1 MSRFFKSAAFPIL
14 IVVVPAFFA
23 QKLISPGTETKK
35 PQFGDF
41 QAQLADGQV
50 SEVGRLDPADADTPI
65 QPSDSTAGYPE
76 SESGDPD
83 LRGTGPDA
91 VPPENRRDNDFKSRD
106 RRLGERVD
114 DA

>member
-1 MSRFFKSAAFPIL
+1 MTDPSDPTSERPSDQVAAHPG
-14 IVVVPAFFA
+14 
-23 QKLISPGTETKK
+23 SPRDTEAEET
-35 PQFGDF
+35 
-41 QAQLADGQV
+41 DGQV
-50 SEVGRLDPADADTPI
+50 SEVGRLDPGEADTPI

-91 VPPENRRDNDFKSRD
+91 VPPENRRDNDFKAHGSQ
-106 RRLGERVD
+106 LGERVD

>member
-1 MSRFFKSAAFPIL
+1 MTDPSDPSPERPTDEVEAHPGSRRD
-14 IVVVPAFFA
+14 
-23 QKLISPGTETKK
+23 TEAEET
-35 PQFGDF
+35 
-41 QAQLADGQV
+41 DGQV

-91 VPPENRRDNDFKSRD
+91 VPPENRRDNDFKSHD
-106 RRLGERVD
+106 HQLGERVD